1 MEFIWFQEKFSV
13 GFKAENAHCTELRH
27 LILKRNIS
35 DSKLTEYLPRKII
48 EIRSKQDKIGNLQGQ
63 LDKSLELI
71 KKYEKDEK
79 DLRKS
84 IGDGLFEGSK
94 EDLEEEMRNF
104 NVFVSQKKKK
114 LEKLQQEMVNIQKKY
129 QADQK
134 AKSKLLEELGKLKS
148 EFEHYRQDVALRDS
162 KLRAVRKTLGLG
174 DLGFD
179 EDEPLDDSQV
189 QNVMRNLRQRNSA
202 TQSEFQNSKLKHEAN
217 ENRLQNSIQ
226 TTCLDKAKKMM
237 KLNTDSVQMSKNKVT
252 LRNIQDELNRLDSLA
267 NLQNNVEKELEECE
281 EELRT
286 VESSMNVEELRHQL
300 TTKQQKREENEQQL
314 TALNQEMNIL
324 QKESKIRHEIDLVNK
339 DINSKQDAIDKVLMR
354 HKDTLVHLL
363 GELPEQGICEKLQL

>member
-1 MEFIWFQEKFSV
+1 
-13 GFKAENAHCTELRH
+13 
-27 LILKRNIS
+27 
-35 DSKLTEYLPRKII
+35 
-48 EIRSKQDKIGNLQGQ
+48 
-63 LDKSLELI
+63 
-71 KKYEKDEK
+71 
-79 DLRKS
+79 
-84 IGDGLFEGSK
+84 
-94 EDLEEEMRNF
+94 MRNF

-217 ENRLQNSIQ
+217 ENRLQNLIQ
-226 TTCLDKAKKMM
+226 TACMDKAQKMM
-237 KLNTDSVQMSKNKVT
+237 KLNTDNAQMYKNKVT
-252 LRNIQDELNRLDSLA
+252 LRNIQDELNRLIPWQIFKIMLKK
-267 NLQNNVEKELEECE
+267 NLKNVKK
-281 EELRT
+281 
-286 VESSMNVEELRHQL
+286 S
-300 TTKQQKREENEQQL
+300 
-314 TALNQEMNIL
+314 
-324 QKESKIRHEIDLVNK
+324 
-339 DINSKQDAIDKVLMR
+339 
-354 HKDTLVHLL
+354 
-363 GELPEQGICEKLQL
+363 